1 MRYHRA
7 RRAALVGLSALT
19 TLALAG
25 NTLASTPGTDVR
37 LSNDAPGTGGYV
49 SNYTMVTGLPYTD
62 ATLLECSRS
71 RGRENESAIAVDP
84 RNTNVLVGSSNDY
97 CGVYD
102 NGVDANGAPIPSG
115 PIWLGYYRSENGGSS
130 FVSSLVPGYPNDTSP
145 YAARAQ
151 IRTATAGDP
160 VWAWDGDG
168 RLFAGAEASG
178 DPDLSKKTFGDV
190 WVATFENSAGVGGA
204 TINDGKEFKRSVIVA
219 RGVSAPFLLG
229 KFQDKTA
236 IEADRTTAS
245 PCRGNVYFAN
255 SRFSG
260 AAGGSN
266 IYFYRS
272 TNHGVSF
279 SKGTLLTT
287 SVNLVQD
294 PEIVV
299 TPNGHVYVTYDGLLH
314 KGNNYYDVLL
324 YNKSTDCGATFSPAR
339 TLLTYNRFEYVDR
352 PGAVQGPVEVGP
364 KDEIGPEEEAPSS
377 TARDC
382 GDFQNSCQSGYTFPR
397 LDSAPRA
404 ATNQYA
410 AANDET
416 IYIVFE
422 QSIPGTETP
431 TGTTFGKVSPGVGSQ
446 GGVYFMTLDGAT
458 GGKSTPKL
466 IDPTDFTAGQ
476 GDQFWADISADS
488 KTGDALHLIWYDTRN
503 DPCYSRTRPV
513 GNCATAPTIR
523 PGLDVYATRSVNR
536 GATFDASTRL
546 TDVTSNPDYEQ
557 FDGRT
562 VPFNGDYIW
571 VTSMGEFAFAD
582 WTDYRNVVGG
592 VDQREAADDDG
603 DTGDPATHNGADVH
617 QCRTQTSSG
626 AFTGDTCPRDGGLD
640 QDIYGDK
647 AP

>member
-1 MRYHRA
+1 VRHHRA
-7 RRAALVGLSALT
+7 RRAAMIGLSVLS
-19 TLALAG
+19 TLALAS

-37 LSNDAPGTGGYV
+37 LSNDSPGTTGYM
-49 SNYTMVTGLPYTD
+49 SNYTMVTGIPYTD
-62 ATLLECSRS
+62 ATLTECSRS
-71 RGRENESAIAVDP
+71 RGRENESAIAVNP
-84 RNTNVLVGSSNDY
+84 RNTQVLVGSSNDY

-115 PIWLGYYRSENGGSS
+115 PIWLGYYRSENGGTS
-130 FVSSLVPGYPNDTSP
+130 FQSSLVPGYPNDTSP

-178 DPDLSKKTFGDV
+178 DPDLTKKTFGDV
-190 WVATFENSAGVGGA
+190 WVATFENPQGVAGP

-219 RGVSAPFLLG
+219 RGVSAPNLLG

-255 SRFSG
+255 SRFTG
-260 AAGGSN
+260 NGGSN
-266 IYFYRS
+266 IYLYRS

-299 TPNGHVYVTYDGLLH
+299 TSNGHVYVTYDGLIH
-314 KGNNYYDVLL
+314 KGNSYQNVLL
-324 YNKSTDCGATFSPAR
+324 YNKSTNCGATFSPSR
-339 TLLTYNRFEYVDR
+339 VLTTFNSFEYVDR
-352 PGAVQGPVEVGP
+352 PGEAQRPAEVGP
-364 KDEIGPEEEAPSS
+364 KDEIGPEEEEAPGGTS
-377 TARDC
+377 RDC
-382 GDFQNSCQSGYTFPR
+382 GDFQNACQSGYTFPR

-404 ATNQYA
+404 QADQYA
-410 AANDET
+410 ATTDET
-416 IYIVFE
+416 VYIVFE

-431 TGTTFGKVSPGVGSQ
+431 TGTTFGKVEPGVGSQ
-446 GGVYFMTLDGAT
+446 GGVYFMTLNGAT
-458 GGKSTPKL
+458 GATTTPRR
-466 IDPTDFTAGQ
+466 IDTSNGAV
-476 GDQFWADISADS
+476 GDQFWADISAD
-488 KTGDALHLIWYDTRN
+488 GGVLHLIWYDTRN

-513 GNCATAPTIR
+513 GNCAPVGSTHPIVA
-523 PGLDVYATRSVNR
+523 GLDVYATKSTNR
-536 GATFDASTRL
+536 GTTFAVSPGVSSVRL
-546 TDVTSNPDYEQ
+546 SDVTTNPDYEQ

-571 VTSMGEFAFAD
+571 VTSMGDFAFAD

-592 VDQREAADDDG
+592 VDQREAGDDDG
-603 DTGDPATHNGADVH
+603 DTGADVM
-617 QCRTQTSSG
+617 QCRTQLPSG
-626 AFTGDTCPRDGGLD
+626 AFTGDTCPRAGGLD